1 MKVRVRDLRL
11 DLDAP
16 ECELP
21 KLAAGKLGIP
31 VSRISSWQ
39 LAKKAVDARRSKVA
53 FTCTVDVEILP
64 GTQLPEGVLKGPGA
78 VLIVNKTM
86 PLPRPGNVA
95 LVQAPLVAGSGPAG
109 LFCAL
114 ALARSGYRPVVI
126 EQGQDMTRRI
136 AGVQKFW
143 QSGIL
148 DKRSNVQFGEGGAG
162 TFSDGKLT
170 SRSGDQR
177 VEYVLRTFTACGA
190 DPEIM
195 YLKKPHVGTDR
206 IRQIVKQ
213 VRREIIDL
221 GGEFYFET
229 CLTDLNI
236 RNGVLESVLINE
248 EEEVPCRVLVLATGN
263 SARQVYRLLERRG
276 VSLQPKAFA
285 LGLRVEHPQEVI
297 DRMQF
302 GEHAG
307 HPNLPA
313 ADYHFTYQDR
323 ATGRSLY
330 TFCMCPGGFVIGAA
344 SEEGRLV
351 INGMSYQKRDSGI
364 ANSALVV
371 TVTPSDW
378 ENRTLGGIQLQEQL
392 EERAYLLG
400 GSDYRAPA
408 QYLDDFL
415 HRRPSR
421 SMENSLA
428 TYQPGIKAANLWE
441 LLPLELAQVMSRGIE
456 KWQMRAPLLADDR
469 AILTGIETRSSAP
482 VRIERDSSLCSV
494 SVSGLYPCGEGAGY
508 AGGIVS
514 SAVDGLKVAEQ
525 IIATYQEPY
534 MQPEI
539 RSSQVVRGSTL
550 AD

>member
-78 VLIVNKTM
+78 VLIVDKTV
-86 PLPRPGNVA
+86 PLPQPGNVA

-213 VRREIIDL
+213 VRREIISL

>member
-1 MKVRVRDLRL
+1 MRVRVRGLRL
-11 DLDAP
+11 DLDVP
-16 ECELP
+16 DGELA
-21 KLAAGKLGIP
+21 KLAADRLGIP
-31 VSRISSWQ
+31 VSQMRSWQ
-39 LAKKAVDARRSKVA
+39 LAKKAIDARRSKVA
-53 FTCTVDVEILP
+53 FTCTVDVELLP
-64 GTQLPEGVLKGPGA
+64 GTALPEGALHGPGA
-78 VLIVNKTM
+78 VLIEDKSV
-86 PLPRPGNVA
+86 PLPRPGSGT
-95 LVQAPLVAGSGPAG
+95 LFHAPIVAGSGPAG

-136 AGVQKFW
+136 VGVQKFW

-170 SRSGDQR
+170 SRSGDHR
-177 VEYVLRTFTACGA
+177 VEYVLRTFAAYGA

-195 YLKKPHVGTDR
+195 YLKRPHVGTDR
-206 IRQIVKQ
+206 IRQIVTQ
-213 VRREIIDL
+213 MRRKIIAL
-221 GGEFYFET
+221 GGEFYFDT

-236 RNGVLESVLINE
+236 RNGVLESVLIND

-263 SARQVYRLLERRG
+263 SARQVYRLLENRG

-285 LGLRVEHPQEVI
+285 LGLRIEHPQEVI
-297 DRMQF
+297 DRMQY
-302 GEHAG
+302 GEYAG
-307 HPNLPA
+307 HPRLPA

-378 ENRTLGGIQLQEQL
+378 EHHTLGGIRFQEQL
-392 EERAYLLG
+392 EERAFLMG
-400 GSDYRAPA
+400 GNDYRAPA
-408 QYLDDFL
+408 QFLDDFL

-421 SMENSLA
+421 SVENSLA
-428 TYQPGIKAANLWE
+428 TYRPGVKPANLWE
-441 LLPLELAQVMSRGIE
+441 LLPLELAQVMSRGLE
-456 KWQMRAPLLADDR
+456 NWQERAPLLADRR
-469 AILTGIETRSSAP
+469 AVLTGIETRSSSP
-482 VRIERDSSLCSV
+482 VRIERDSNFCSV
-494 SVSGLYPCGEGAGY
+494 NVSGLYPCGEGAGY

-525 IIATYQEPY
+525 IIATYREPHI
-534 MQPEI
+534 QPEI
-539 RSSQVVRGSTL
+539 ISNRVVRGSTL

>member
-1 MKVRVRDLRL
+1 MRVRVRGLRL

-16 ECELP
+16 ECELA
-21 KLAAGKLGIP
+21 KLAADRLGIP

-53 FTCTVDVEILP
+53 FTCTVEVELLP
-64 GTQLPEGVLKGPGA
+64 GTRLPGGVLQGPGA
-78 VLIVNKTM
+78 VMITDNTVTLSQ
-86 PLPRPGNVA
+86 PGNGS
-95 LVQAPLVAGSGPAG
+95 LVHTPLVAGSGPAG

-170 SRSGDQR
+170 SRSGDHR
-177 VEYVLRTFTACGA
+177 VEYVLRTFAAYGA

-206 IRQIVKQ
+206 IRQIVTQ
-213 VRREIIDL
+213 VRREIIAL

-236 RNGVLESVLINE
+236 RNGVLESVLIND

-263 SARQVYRLLERRG
+263 SARQVYRLLESRG

-285 LGLRVEHPQEVI
+285 LGLRIEHPQEVI
-297 DRMQF
+297 DRMQY
-302 GEHAG
+302 GEYAG
-307 HPNLPA
+307 HPRLPA

-371 TVTPSDW
+371 TVTPADW
-378 ENRTLGGIQLQEQL
+378 EHRTLGGIQFQEQL
-392 EERAYLLG
+392 EERAFIMG
-400 GSDYRAPA
+400 GNDYRAPA
-408 QYLDDFL
+408 QFLDDFL
-415 HRRPSR
+415 QRRPSR
-421 SMENSLA
+421 SLENSLA
-428 TYQPGIKAANLWE
+428 TFRPGVKPANLWE
-441 LLPLELAQVMSRGIE
+441 LLPLELVQVMSRGLE
-456 KWQMRAPLLADDR
+456 NWQERAPLLADCR
-469 AILTGIETRSSAP
+469 AVLTGIETRSSSP

-494 SVSGLYPCGEGAGY
+494 NVSGLYPCGEGAGY

-534 MQPEI
+534 VQPEI
-539 RSSQVVRGSTL
+539 ISSRVVRGSTL

>member
-1 MKVRVRDLRL
+1 MRVRVRGLRL

-16 ECELP
+16 DSELA
-21 KLAAGKLGIP
+21 KLAADRLGIP
-31 VSRISSWQ
+31 VSQMRSWQ
-39 LAKKAVDARRSKVA
+39 LAKKAVDARRTKVA
-53 FTCTVDVEILP
+53 FTCTVDVDLLP
-64 GTQLPEGVLKGPGA
+64 GTRLPEGSLHGPGA
-78 VLIVNKTM
+78 VLIEDKSL
-86 PLPRPGNVA
+86 PLPRPGSGA
-95 LVQAPLVAGSGPAG
+95 LFHAPIVAGSGPAG

-136 AGVQKFW
+136 VGVQKFW

-170 SRSGDQR
+170 SRSGDHR
-177 VEYVLRTFTACGA
+177 VEYVLKTFAAHGA

-206 IRQIVKQ
+206 IRQIVTQ
-213 VRREIIDL
+213 MRREIIAL
-221 GGEFYFET
+221 GGEFYFDT

-236 RNGVLESVLINE
+236 RNGALESVLIND

-263 SARQVYRLLERRG
+263 SARQVYRLLENRG

-285 LGLRVEHPQEVI
+285 LGLRIEHPQEVI
-297 DRMQF
+297 DRMQY
-302 GEHAG
+302 GEYAG
-307 HPNLPA
+307 HPSLPA

-351 INGMSYQKRDSGI
+351 INGMSYQQRDSGI

-378 ENRTLGGIQLQEQL
+378 EHLTLGGIQFQEHL
-392 EERAYLLG
+392 EERAFLMG
-400 GSDYRAPA
+400 GNDYRAPA
-408 QYLDDFL
+408 QFLDDFL

-421 SMENSLA
+421 SLENSLA
-428 TYQPGIKAANLWE
+428 TYRPGVKPANLWE
-441 LLPLELAQVMSRGIE
+441 LLPLELAQVMSRGLE
-456 KWQMRAPLLADDR
+456 NWQERAPLLADRR
-469 AILTGIETRSSAP
+469 AVLTGIETRSSSP
-482 VRIERDSSLCSV
+482 VRIERDSNFCSV
-494 SVSGLYPCGEGAGY
+494 NVSGLYPCGEGAGY
-508 AGGIVS
+508 A
-514 SAVDGLKVAEQ
+514 
-525 IIATYQEPY
+525 
-534 MQPEI
+534 
-539 RSSQVVRGSTL
+539 
-550 AD
+550 